1 MIDKGRDLVD
11 EAWEIVSAK
20 VLNGTAS
27 GGDRAC
33 YYVLS
38 TSAFRLVDGLNTL
51 EARDTALAIQE
62 RLAWTV
68 VMNESTPKKCE
79 RCGVTYKLVQQ
90 CENEACP
97 ADRDDD

>member
-1 MIDKGRDLVD
+1 MKKGQELVD
-11 EAWEIVSAK
+11 EASDIVYARIMD
-20 VLNGTAS
+20 GTAS

-51 EARDTALAIQE
+51 EARDTARAIQE

-68 VMNESTPKKCE
+68 VMDESTPKACDL
-79 RCGVTYKLVQQ
+79 CGVAYKLVQQ
-90 CENEACP
+90 CENEDCP